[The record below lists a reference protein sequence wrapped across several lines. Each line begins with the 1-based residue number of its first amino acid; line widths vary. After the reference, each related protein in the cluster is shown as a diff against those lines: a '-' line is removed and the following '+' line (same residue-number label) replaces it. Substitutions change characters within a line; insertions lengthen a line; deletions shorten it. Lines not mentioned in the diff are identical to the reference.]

1 MNKIKLFLVA
11 ATVLIGAS
19 SASAQKIGYISVD
32 NVVYLMPEIG
42 KIDTALQRYQADSL
56 NPQFNY
62 LVSEYNR
69 KDSSVNTKDSVRL
82 AAAVRAQVRQEM
94 EGLAYQIQNWQSYVQ
109 QAMQAKQNRLLEPVY
124 RKVFNA
130 IQSVAKDNG
139 YTHVLN
145 KEALLVAPPGDD
157 MLLLVAKRLG
167 INLPAGGPQAG
178 PTGTAPASGT
188 QKIKVEDNK
197 TKIKTKG

>member
-11 ATVLIGAS
+11 AVVMIGAS

-42 KIDTALQRYQADSL
+42 KIDTTLQRFQADSL
-56 NPQFNY
+56 NPQFQY

-69 KDSSVNTKDSVRL
+69 KDSSVNGRDSL
-82 AAAVRAQVRQEM
+82 KTPAAVRAQVRQEM
-94 EGLAYQIQNWQSYVQ
+94 EGIAYQIQNWQSYVQ

-130 IQSVAKDNG
+130 IQTVAKDNG
-139 YTHVLN
+139 YTHVMN

-157 MLLLVAKRLG
+157 LLPLVAKRLG
-167 INLPAGGPQAG
+167 IKLPAGADAG
-178 PTGTAPASGT
+178 APATPAGN
-188 QKIKVEDNK
+188 QKVKIEDDK
-197 TKIKTKG
+197 TKIKSKG

>member
-11 ATVLIGAS
+11 AVVMIGAS
-19 SASAQKIGYISVD
+19 SASAQKLGYISVD

-42 KIDTALQRYQADSL
+42 KIDTTLQRFQADSL

-69 KDSSVNTKDSVRL
+69 KDSSVNGKDSLRTP
-82 AAAVRAQVRQEM
+82 AAVRAQVRQEM
-94 EGLAYQIQNWQSYVQ
+94 EGIAYQIQNWQSYVQ

-124 RKVFNA
+124 RKVYNA

-139 YTHVLN
+139 YTHVFN
-145 KEALLVAPPGDD
+145 KEAFLVAPPSDD
-157 MLLLVAKRLG
+157 LLPLVAKRLG
-167 INLPAGGPQAG
+167 INLPAGAQQAG
-178 PTGTAPASGT
+178 PGVAPTGD
-188 QKIKVEDNK
+188 QKVKVEPNK
-197 TKIKTKG
+197 TKIKSKG

>member
-1 MNKIKLFLVA
+1 MNKIKFFLVA
-11 ATVLIGAS
+11 AIVMIGAGTV
-19 SASAQKIGYISVD
+19 SAQKIGYISVD

-42 KIDTALQRYQADSL
+42 KIDTALQRFQADSL

-69 KDSSVNTKDSVRL
+69 KDSIMRRDSAKL
-82 AAAVRAQVRQEM
+82 AAAVRTQMQQEL
-94 EGLAYQIQNWQSYVQ
+94 EGTAYQIQNWQSYVQ

-139 YTHVLN
+139 YSHVMN

-157 MLLLVAKRLG
+157 ILPLVAKRLG
-167 INLPAGGPQAG
+167 INLPAGAVTPAG
-178 PTGTAPASGT
+178 PTQGG
-188 QKIKVEDNK
+188 KEKVKVEDDK
-197 TKIKTKG
+197 TKVKSKG